1 MEKEGSKSSCTCV
14 VAIIRMVGHS
24 CNAGA
29 HTIKWMEE
37 GRSAVRL
44 PDAYYAPTIHS
55 LSLSLSIS
63 LLPSLPLSLSLS
75 LSLSRVL
82 SRCLALSLSRYVHLS
97 HYASTTALSRIL
109 EAGLASSQVGTRFC
123 RPSYVSPLLCTRRES
138 TYPRLLPPSSWR
150 PLLCYADSS

>member
-29 HTIKWMEE
+29 HTIEWMEE

-75 LSLSRVL
+75 LSLL
-82 SRCLALSLSRYVHLS
+82 GLLSLSRFI
-97 HYASTTALSRIL
+97 ALSL
-109 EAGLASSQVGTRFC
+109 CASLSLCINHGTIANPGSGVG
-123 RPSYVSPLLCTRRES
+123 
-138 TYPRLLPPSSWR
+138 
-150 PLLCYADSS
+150 

>member
-29 HTIKWMEE
+29 HTIEWMEE

-55 LSLSLSIS
+55 LSLSLSLSI
-63 LLPSLPLSLSLS
+63 SLPLSFYFSVSLGS
-75 LSLSRVL
+75 

-123 RPSYVSPLLCTRRES
+123 RSSYVSPLLCTRRES

>member
-29 HTIKWMEE
+29 HTIEWMEE

-55 LSLSLSIS
+55 LSLSLS
-63 LLPSLPLSLSLS
+63 
-75 LSLSRVL
+75 LSLSRL
-82 SRCLALSLSRYVHLS
+82 SRLSDLRACFSRASSPHAPGLSLLFLDHRAIDVTSRRAVKPCSLS
-97 HYASTTALSRIL
+97 CHRDIRGYASR
-109 EAGLASSQVGTRFC
+109 
-123 RPSYVSPLLCTRRES
+123 
-138 TYPRLLPPSSWR
+138 PRLGHTAEIR
-150 PLLCYADSS
+150 EDSLDERAEEEIHI